1 MVSLLSR
8 MPPFTATTKEEID
21 SIKSPPVV
29 SSDENDPVAAS
40 SGATCWICL
49 EGPDDEDAGDN
60 PEPLRRNCA
69 CRGMSLGYVHL
80 SCMSLYAT
88 SQSEEIWT
96 GKRQCAENT
105 YQLAFA
111 RPWQFC
117 PNCKEFFS
125 GQFRTDLAYEYAR
138 STEGMVN
145 GVRAFRHVDAR
156 SWVTKS
162 LYSQLTQDDPVDV
175 SSYEKKIEETQE
187 EFHEL
192 LNVTARMN
200 ASGFY
205 DELEIPIAELMRAH
219 ILQTQIEMKVNFGG
233 LLNKKLNLL
242 KRSNAPLQ
250 IQKDVYNQACM
261 LFEEA
266 LKHNE
271 DKELGHL
278 KKTCASSR
286 VQIQSLYANL
296 RSDWDHDLSTAKEDE
311 KKMIELSEKT
321 LKVKIEDKDFCM
333 SSTINS
339 ACVHAQNMMM
349 AVHTR
354 PRPFE
359 ALDLLCKSLRDAK
372 RTLGPDHNLTKR
384 VTELLLY
391 FKENECGAYLEEGG
405 AIDTNN
411 TYHQFSGF
419 DENLNKYVVC
429 GDASRDSPRLTP
441 SNLILKRGALVT
453 CMNLKGAAHL
463 NGKRGWVNG
472 YKAEMKRHVI
482 EFEDESLKPCLVK
495 PVNLRLIFVDQ
506 FL

>member
-1 MVSLLSR
+1 MT
-8 MPPFTATTKEEID
+8 PFTATTKEEID

-29 SSDENDPVAAS
+29 SSDENDPVTAPT
-40 SGATCWICL
+40 GATCWICL
-49 EGPDDEDAGDN
+49 EGPDDEDADDN

-69 CRGMSLGYVHL
+69 CRGPSLGYVHL
-80 SCMSLYAT
+80 SCMSSYAT
-88 SQSEEIWT
+88 SRSEEIWT
-96 GKRQCAENT
+96 GKRQYAENT

-111 RPWQFC
+111 CPWQLC

-145 GVRAFRHVDAR
+145 GVRAFRHIDAR

-162 LYSQLTQDDPVDV
+162 LYAQLTQDSIEY
-175 SSYEKKIEETQE
+175 SSYEKKLEETQE
-187 EFHEL
+187 EFHKL
-192 LNVTARMN
+192 LDSTARMI
-200 ASGFY
+200 ASGLY
-205 DELEIPIAELMRAH
+205 DTLEFPSGELMRAH

-233 LLNKKLNLL
+233 LLHRKMNLL
-242 KRSNAPLQ
+242 KRSNAPFQ
-250 IQKDVYNQACM
+250 IQKAIYDQACM

-266 LKHNE
+266 LNHNKDME
-271 DKELGHL
+271 RGHL
-278 KKTCASSR
+278 RMTCGSSR

-296 RSDWDHDLSTAKEDE
+296 RSDCDHDHSTAQEDE

-321 LKVKIEDKDFCM
+321 LQVKIEDKDSCM

-339 ACVHAQNMMM
+339 ACVHAQNIMT

-354 PRPFE
+354 PRFFE

-372 RTLGPDHNLTKR
+372 RTLGLDHNLTKR
-384 VTELLLY
+384 VTELLLC
-391 FKENECGAYLEEGG
+391 FKDNERGAHLEEGHTIG
-405 AIDTNN
+405 SNY
-411 TYHQFSGF
+411 TYHRISGF
-419 DENLNKYVVC
+419 DENLNMYVVC
-429 GDASRDSPRLTP
+429 SDRSRDSLRLTP
-441 SNLILKRGALVT
+441 SNLILKRGALIT
-453 CMNLKGAAHL
+453 CVNLKGAAHL
-463 NGKRGWVNG
+463 NGKRGWIDG
-472 YKAEMKRHVI
+472 YKAEMGRHVI

>member
-1 MVSLLSR
+1 MLSR
-8 MPPFTATTKEEID
+8 MAPFTATTKEEIA

-69 CRGMSLGYVHL
+69 CRGASLGYVHL

-88 SQSEEIWT
+88 ARSEEIWT
-96 GKRQCAENT
+96 GKRQYAEKT

-162 LYSQLTQDDPVDV
+162 LYAQLTQDDYVDV
-175 SSYEKKIEETQE
+175 SLYEKKLEETQE
-187 EFHEL
+187 EFHVL
-192 LNVTARMN
+192 LDSAARMN
-200 ASGFY
+200 ASGLY
-205 DELEIPIAELMRAH
+205 DKLEFPSAELMRAH
-219 ILQTQIEMKVNFGG
+219 ILQTQLEMKVNFGG
-233 LLNKKLNLL
+233 LLHRKLNLL

-250 IQKDVYNQACM
+250 IQKGVYDQACM

-266 LKHNE
+266 LKHNDDME
-271 DKELGHL
+271 RGHL
-278 KKTCASSR
+278 RKMCASFR
-286 VQIQSLYANL
+286 VQIQSLFANL
-296 RSDWDHDLSTAKEDE
+296 RSDWDHDLSTAQEDE

-321 LKVKIEDKDFCM
+321 LKVYIDDKDSCM

-339 ACVHAQNMMM
+339 ACVHAQNMMTV
-349 AVHTR
+349 VHTR
-354 PRPFE
+354 PRLFE

-384 VTELLLY
+384 VTELLLH
-391 FKENECGAYLEEGG
+391 FKEKECGAYLEEGQT
-405 AIDTNN
+405 IDSNC

-429 GDASRDSPRLTP
+429 GDRSRDSLRLTP

-453 CMNLKGAAHL
+453 CVNLKGAAHL
-463 NGKRGWVNG
+463 NGKRGWVDSF
-472 YKAEMKRHVI
+472 KAEMGRHVI

-506 FL
+506 FISR